1 MCCCNNVQKSISPWS
16 RTYFLFMS
24 HFLIISIIIL
34 CRSRNTRKHIFHEW
48 THKVYNKTKNN
59 NKENAKKWWACQNV
73 SWLEVNRGQDNYF
86 VCFNGKISYLFSLL
100 PQVFKQSNVRLDF
113 SQKMMIKNYY
123 QRKLKE
129 FFLLF

>member
-1 MCCCNNVQKSISPWS
+1 MCCCNNVQKKYLPWS

-34 CRSRNTRKHIFHEW
+34 CRNTRKHIFHEW

-59 NKENAKKWWACQNV
+59 NKENAKKNDEHVKMC
-73 SWLEVNRGQDNYF
+73 RGWKWVVGKTIISFVLTEKSLIYF
-86 VCFNGKISYLFSLL
+86 LYCLRYLS
-100 PQVFKQSNVRLDF
+100 KNNVRLDF
-113 SQKMMIKNYY
+113 SLKMMIKNYY